1 MKIILYD
8 IDIELCKEWKKQFI
22 NNKNIKIENTTFND
36 LKSDY
41 IIIPGNSFGIM
52 DNGIGYVV
60 RDYYGQNIQDKI
72 QNQIISEYR
81 GFLPVG
87 DNILIE
93 TNCNDKSILIYAPL
107 IAITGKPSLSDIL
120 YVFLRIL
127 EDYGKE
133 SENFTLACCGLGTS
147 TGKVSAKDCARMM
160 KRAYDIYRENNKK

>member
-8 IDIELCKEWKKQFI
+8 IDIELCKEWKKQLI

-72 QNQIISEYR
+72 
-81 GFLPVG
+81 V
-87 DNILIE
+87 
-93 TNCNDKSILIYAPL
+93 
-107 IAITGKPSLSDIL
+107 
-120 YVFLRIL
+120 
-127 EDYGKE
+127 
-133 SENFTLACCGLGTS
+133 
-147 TGKVSAKDCARMM
+147 
-160 KRAYDIYRENNKK
+160 